1 MSTATD
7 ITPRIATARYLV
19 RAADQTVSLELY
31 YRGEAVEPADGTYTL
46 FEAGEDED
54 SLATGAIIP
63 GDSSTYDVSGSDIPS
78 TLEYGRGYREEW
90 DLTFADGSV
99 RKIQRPVALVRHE
112 LYPVV
117 VDADLVGLYSD
128 IEYHLAEGD
137 TSFWPKIDEAW
148 KRIQGRLEAQ
158 NRWAETIW
166 TPEALRELHLELA
179 IALQSADFSKRS
191 DDVWGERY
199 ERHKKEFELGWKRLR
214 FVQDS
219 DQDGVPD
226 SNARVSAEAGV
237 VMSSYTP
244 YRRYTFGGLGG
255 Y

>member
-1 MSTATD
+1 MSTASE

-31 YRGEAVEPADGTYTL
+31 YRGAAITPASGTYSL

-54 SLATGAIIP
+54 TLATGAITP
-63 GDSSTYDVSGSDIPS
+63 GASSTYPVLGSTIPA
-78 TLEYGRGYREEW
+78 TLGYGRGYREEW
-90 DLTFADGSV
+90 DLVFDDGST

-128 IEYHLAEGD
+128 LAYHLPEGE

-148 KRIQGRLEAQ
+148 KRIQGRLESQ

-166 TPEALRELHLELA
+166 TPEAFREVHMDLA
-179 IALQSADFSKRS
+179 VALQSADFSKRA
-191 DDVWGERY
+191 DDVWGDRFD
-199 ERHKKEFELGWKRLR
+199 RHKKEFELGWRRLR
-214 FVQDS
+214 FVVDT

-226 SNARVSAEAGV
+226 SDARVAAAQGT
-237 VMSSYTP
+237 VMSGFPPYT
-244 YRRYTFGGLGG
+244 RYNFGGLGG

>member
-1 MSTATD
+1 VSTATD

-31 YRGEAVEPADGTYTL
+31 YRGAAVEPASGTYTL

-54 SLATGAIIP
+54 SLVTGAITP
-63 GDSSTYDVSGSDIPS
+63 GDSSTYDVAAGDTPS
-78 TLEYGRGYREEW
+78 TLGYGRGYREEW
-90 DLTFADGSV
+90 DLTFADGST

-128 IEYHLAEGD
+128 IEYHLAED
-137 TSFWPKIDEAW
+137 QTSFWPKIDEAW

-166 TPEALRELHLELA
+166 TPEALREMHLELA
-179 IALQSADFSKRS
+179 VALQSADFSKRA

-199 ERHKKEFELGWKRLR
+199 GRHKKEFELGWRRLG
-214 FVQDS
+214 FVVDTNQDGIPDS
-219 DQDGVPD
+219 D
-226 SNARVSAEAGV
+226 ARVAAAQGTI
-237 VMSSYTP
+237 MSGYTP
-244 YRRYTFGGLGG
+244 YTRYNFGGLGG